1 MKKLVAELEEVMKTI
16 RREFGEMSI
25 LRLGD
30 KSDANVEAV
39 STGALS
45 LDLALGVGGLPKGR
59 IVECYGHESSG
70 KTTLALHVV
79 ANVQKSGGTAA
90 FIDAEHALDP
100 GYARKI
106 GVDLDSLVVSQPNSG
121 EEALTICHELVKS
134 GAVDVVVV
142 DSVAA
147 LTPQAEI
154 DGEMGDSH
162 VGLQA
167 RLMSQAM
174 RKLTATLAQTK
185 TLCIFT
191 NQVREKIG
199 VMFGNP
205 ETTPGGKAL
214 KFYASCR
221 LQVQRIGA
229 IKSPTGEI
237 VGNRTRVKVVKNK
250 VAAPFTEAEFDILY
264 SCGISYEGSVLDAAL
279 ARGVVEKRGRWL
291 AFGATQLAQGQLAS
305 IAYLREHPEVTE
317 QIVAKVKETPV
328 DPERAKSRK
337 AG

>member
-1 MKKLVAELEEVMKTI
+1 MGKFANALEDAIKSI
-16 RREFGEMSI
+16 RKQFGEMAV

-30 KSDANVEAV
+30 AADKSVETI

-45 LDLALGVGGLPKGR
+45 LDLALGVGGLPRGR

-79 ANVQKSGGTAA
+79 ANAQKSGGVAA

-100 GYARKI
+100 SYARKI

-121 EEALTICHELVKS
+121 EEALTICEQLAKS

-154 DGEMGDSH
+154 DGDIGDAH

-174 RKLTATLAQTK
+174 RKLTATLSQTR

-214 KFYASCR
+214 KFYATCR

-229 IKSPTGEI
+229 IKDSSGQV

-250 VAAPFTEAEFDILY
+250 VAAPFADAEFDILY
-264 SCGISYEGSVLDAAL
+264 SCGISREGAILDAAI
-279 ARGVVEKRGRWL
+279 ARGVVEKRGSWL
-291 AFGATQLAQGQLAS
+291 VYGESQFAQGTLSAIS
-305 IAYLREHPEVTE
+305 YLREHPDLADEIAGRVK
-317 QIVAKVKETPV
+317 AK
-328 DPERAKSRK
+328 A
-337 AG
+337 A